1 MNGFKNSSSSVV
13 LLPFPPPSSSH
24 SSTPFYIISFASKFP
39 VSALIPQFRVTL
51 INHQTVFSFQ
61 SLHKTGHRHF
71 LRYFHQYMHWSGHP
85 FASTFLISNFTA
97 FANFF
102 LSLVFFLHRISFCD
116 SLGQIRCG
124 SCYSS
129 LYALRGRLC
138 DKLFTSFIA
147 MTSLCFLSCSW

>member
-1 MNGFKNSSSSVV
+1 MSVV
-13 LLPFPPPSSSH
+13 LLHLLLLRIHIMSSA
-24 SSTPFYIISFASKFP
+24 PKFL

-61 SLHKTGHRHF
+61 SPHKTGHRHF

-85 FASTFLISNFTA
+85 SASTFLISNFTA

-116 SLGQIRCG
+116 SFGKIRFG

-129 LYALRGRLC
+129 LYTLKGRLC
-138 DKLFTSFIA
+138 VILFTS
-147 MTSLCFLSCSW
+147 CFCAVGRPHLSSNNARGFSACINLH